1 MPFPFTNVRPEV
13 QQQLSF
19 DRLTDYLKKIINP
32 YSPYYRRLFKSLKI
46 DPAAIKTYE
55 DFQRIPITY
64 KEDMVADP
72 NQFVLSPNMPGEPAR
87 YDTETLAAEHWQQ
100 YAEYAK
106 VPSIRDV
113 FFARTEQQRMR
124 EAFLNEWLP
133 IHFQMSG
140 GSTGKSLMTAHTKR
154 DVETL
159 FARTGA
165 WWYAMRPDVDQ
176 TDKWLNLMPAAPHLG
191 IYAGLLIPLMNGQ
204 PNFNTFG
211 GKVMPTERQVEIVA
225 EDNFALILTIPSY
238 LTHWLRTAKRLI
250 ESGKIQPITSFR
262 IAYCVAEPITDSYK
276 RVLHELFE
284 AIGSKNVE
292 ILEGMGST
300 ELRSAGFYEC
310 YESSKLHLDPEY
322 FFTEILDP
330 ETKQPVAPGEPGVF
344 VWSHIDW
351 RGTAI
356 LRYWTG
362 DYVSGG
368 VRWGECPHC
377 KLTMPRLITPIWRAA
392 YDSTKFRGARIEYVA
407 LQDCV
412 RSALGVLTFQV
423 LLHKEDEYDPT
434 SRDILDIFIA
444 VAEGANSEAIK
455 TDILRTLRAKLEI
468 TPDTI
473 QLQTVDEIESRLFAR
488 KLKAEWVVD
497 TRPKLTD

>member
-1 MPFPFTNVRPEV
+1 MAFPFVNVTPEH
-13 QQQLSF
+13 QQQLSL
-19 DRLTDYLKKIINP
+19 DRLLDYVRKMVNP
-32 YSPYYRRLFKSLKI
+32 YSPYYRKLFKELGI
-46 DPAAIKTYE
+46 DPAELQTYE
-55 DFQRIPITY
+55 DFRRIPITY
-64 KEDMVADP
+64 KEDMVGIPDE
-72 NQFVLSPNMPGEPAR
+72 FVLTPNMPGEAAK
-87 YDTETLAAEHWQQ
+87 YDTETLDLEHWQQ
-100 YAEYAK
+100 YKEYAK
-106 VPSIRDV
+106 TPGIRDT
-113 FFARTEQQRMR
+113 FFPRTEQQRMR

-140 GSTGKSLMTAHTKR
+140 GSTGKALTTAHTRR

-176 TDKWLNLMPAAPHLG
+176 RDKWLNLMPAAPHLG
-191 IYAGLLIPLMNGQ
+191 IYAGMLIPLLNGQ

-211 GKVMPTERQVEIVA
+211 GKVMPTERQIEIVA
-225 EDNFALILTIPSY
+225 EDEFALILTIPSY
-238 LTHWLRTAKRLI
+238 LTHWLRTAKRMV
-250 ESGKIQPITSFR
+250 ESGQIAPITSFR

-284 AIGSKNVE
+284 AVGSKNVE

-310 YESSKLHLDPEY
+310 HEGSKLHFDPEY
-322 FFTEILDP
+322 FFAEILDP
-330 ETKQPVAPGEPGVF
+330 ETKEPVPWGEPGVF

-351 RGTAI
+351 RGTVI

-368 VRWGECPHC
+368 MQWGTCPHC
-377 KLTMPRLITPIWRAA
+377 QLTIPRLMTPMWRAA
-392 YDSTKFRGARIEYVA
+392 HDATKFRGARIEYVA

-412 RSALGVLTFQV
+412 RSVLGVTTFQT
-423 LLHKEDEYDPT
+423 LLRKEIEDDIT

-444 VAEGANSEAIK
+444 AAPGFDHGQLQQTVQAR
-455 TDILRTLRAKLEI
+455 LRSQLEI
-468 TPDTI
+468 TPDSVQI
-473 QLQTVDEIESRLFAR
+473 QSVEEIESRLFAR

-497 TRPKLTD
+497 SRPKISE